1 MKGWKMENFV
11 KPLLEKEEQKP
22 VQLELELPQPYI
34 IPSPEDKDKPF
45 ERIHDLL
52 SEDEYGC

>member
-1 MKGWKMENFV
+1 MENFV